1 MARPKLAPGEKGN
14 YHVSKA
20 EQLKRK
26 ARKQLGEAERAA
38 KQTKAKAQKA
48 SKKAQTS
55 VTRRRK
61 AMSLI
66 EFF

>member
-20 EQLKRK
+20 EQLKRR
-26 ARKQLGEAERAA
+26 ARKQLGDAERAA

-48 SKKAQTS
+48 STMAQKHA
-55 VTRRRK
+55 TRKR
-61 AMSLI
+61 
-66 EFF
+66 